1 MKILENIKI
10 FLLRSMFSEQ
20 HTWNILGDH
29 FKKKGFVHHQTKSFD
44 HFINVGIH
52 TIITEEPEILLNS
65 KNGKNPGSYT
75 SYKVSFSNV
84 HIPSPTVTE
93 DTRVLRDFYPSEAR
107 QRDLTNPPSET

>member
-1 MKILENIKI
+1 
-10 FLLRSMFSEQ
+10 MFSEQ

-75 SYKVSFSNV
+75 SYKVSFKNG
-84 HIPSPTVTE
+84 I
-93 DTRVLRDFYPSEAR
+93 
-107 QRDLTNPPSET
+107 